1 MTVDEIIKNVK
12 AICEKNRVSH
22 LYLFGS
28 YAKGTAH
35 DKSDVDFIVKGV
47 RDIEKLQNEVNNI
60 LTLKRIDLFDYDN
73 IQNSILKESMDKY
86 GKLIY

>member
-1 MTVDEIIKNVK
+1 MTVNEIIEKVK
-12 AICEKNRVSH
+12 EICKRNEVSH

-28 YAKGTAH
+28 YATGTAH
-35 DKSDVDFIVKGV
+35 NKSDVDFVVKGV
-47 RDIEKLQNEVNNI
+47 KDLMKVQNEVNDI
-60 LTLKRIDLFDYDN
+60 LTLKKIDLFDYDN

>member
-47 RDIEKLQNEVNNI
+47 RDIGKLQNEVNNI